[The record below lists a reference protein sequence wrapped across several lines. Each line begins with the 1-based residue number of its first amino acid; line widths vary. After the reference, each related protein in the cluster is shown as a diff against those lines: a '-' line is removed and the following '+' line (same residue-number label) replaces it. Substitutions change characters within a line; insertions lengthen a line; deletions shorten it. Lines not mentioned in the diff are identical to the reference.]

1 MGVTVLKKLVV
12 AIDGPAGAGKSTV
25 AQLAAKK
32 LGYTYIDTG
41 AMYRAVAWKV
51 LQQGGAVTD
60 ERILAVIP
68 AIDVDL
74 SYENGHTT
82 VRVDG
87 QDVTGEIR
95 TPEVSHIVSKVAALG
110 PVREKMVDLQRKM
123 AARGGVLMDGRDIAT
138 NVLPNAEVKIYLT
151 ASIEE
156 RAQRRYKELCG
167 KGMAVN
173 LTDIQHD
180 IAARDKAD
188 MEREISPLV
197 KADDAVLLDTTGLT
211 IDEVVAKILEMVGEK
226 A

>member
-1 MGVTVLKKLVV
+1 MKKLVV

-25 AQLAAKK
+25 AQLAAKE

-51 LQQGGAVTD
+51 LQQGGEVTD
-60 ERILAVIP
+60 EKILAVVP
-68 AIDVDL
+68 DIDVDL
-74 SYENGHTT
+74 SYENGKTT

-87 QDVTGEIR
+87 RDVTGEIR

-123 AARGGVLMDGRDIAT
+123 AERGGVLMDGRDIAT
-138 NVLPNAEVKIYLT
+138 NVLPGADVKIYLT
-151 ASIEE
+151 ASIAE
-156 RAQRRYKELCG
+156 RANRRYKELRE
-167 KGMAVN
+167 KGLAVD
-173 LTDIQHD
+173 LADIEHD

-197 KADDAVLLDTTGLT
+197 QADDATLIDTTGMT
-211 IDEVVAKILEMVGEK
+211 IPEVVARIIGMCR
-226 A
+226 

>member
-1 MGVTVLKKLVV
+1 MKKLVV

-25 AQLAAKK
+25 AQLAAKE

-51 LQQGGAVTD
+51 LQQGGEVTD
-60 ERILAVIP
+60 EKILAVVSD
-68 AIDVDL
+68 IDVDL
-74 SYENGHTT
+74 SYENGKTT

-87 QDVTGEIR
+87 QDVTSEIR

-123 AARGGVLMDGRDIAT
+123 AERGGVLMDGRDIAT
-138 NVLPNAEVKIYLT
+138 NVLPGADVKIYLT
-151 ASIEE
+151 ASIAE
-156 RAQRRYKELCG
+156 RANRRYKELRE
-167 KGMAVN
+167 KGLAVD
-173 LTDIQHD
+173 LADIEHD

-197 KADDAVLLDTTGLT
+197 QAYDATLLDTTGMT
-211 IDEVVAKILEMVGEK
+211 IPEVVARIIGMCR
-226 A
+226 

>member
-1 MGVTVLKKLVV
+1 MKKLVV

-51 LQQGGAVTD
+51 LQQGGEVTD
-60 ERILAVIP
+60 EKILSVVP
-68 AIDVDL
+68 TIDVDL
-74 SYENGHTT
+74 SYENGRTT

-87 QDVTGEIR
+87 RDVTGEIR
-95 TPEVSHIVSKVAALG
+95 TPEVSHIVSQVAALG
-110 PVREKMVDLQRKM
+110 PVREKMVDLQRRM
-123 AARGGVLMDGRDIAT
+123 ATRGGVLMDGRDIAT
-138 NVLPNAEVKIYLT
+138 NVLPDADVKIYLT

-156 RAQRRYKELCG
+156 RAQRRYKELCE
-167 KGMAVN
+167 KGLAVN
-173 LTDIQHD
+173 LADIRRD

-197 KADDAVLLDTTGLT
+197 KADDATLLDTTGLT
-211 IDEVVAKILEMVGEK
+211 IDEVVAKILEMAGEK

>member
-1 MGVTVLKKLVV
+1 MKKLVV

-25 AQLAAKK
+25 AQLAAKE

-51 LQQGGAVTD
+51 LQQGGEVTD
-60 ERILAVIP
+60 EKILAVVP
-68 AIDVDL
+68 DIDVDL
-74 SYENGHTT
+74 SYENGKTT

-87 QDVTGEIR
+87 QDVTSEIR

-123 AARGGVLMDGRDIAT
+123 AERGGVLMDGRDIAT
-138 NVLPNAEVKIYLT
+138 NVLPGADVKIYLT

-156 RAQRRYKELCG
+156 RANRRYKELRE
-167 KGMAVN
+167 KGLAVD
-173 LTDIQHD
+173 LADIEHD

-197 KADDAVLLDTTGLT
+197 QADDATLLDTTGMT
-211 IDEVVAKILEMVGEK
+211 IPEVVARIIGMCR
-226 A
+226 

>member
-1 MGVTVLKKLVV
+1 MKKLVV

-25 AQLAAKK
+25 AQLVAKE

-51 LQQGGAVTD
+51 LQQGGEVTD
-60 ERILAVIP
+60 ERILAVVP
-68 AIDVDL
+68 DIDVDL
-74 SYENGHTT
+74 SYEQGKTT

-123 AARGGVLMDGRDIAT
+123 AERGGVLMDGRDIAT
-138 NVLPNAEVKIYLT
+138 NVLPNADVKIYLT

-156 RAQRRYKELCG
+156 RAKRRYKELCD
-167 KGMAVN
+167 KGLSVKLAE
-173 LTDIQHD
+173 IQHD

-197 KADDAVLLDTTGLT
+197 QADDAVLLDTTGMS
-211 IDEVVAKILEMVGEK
+211 IPEVVQKIVGMCR
-226 A
+226 

>member
-1 MGVTVLKKLVV
+1 MKKLVV

-25 AQLAAKK
+25 AQLAAKE

-51 LQQGGAVTD
+51 LQQGGEVTD
-60 ERILAVIP
+60 EKILAVVP
-68 AIDVDL
+68 DIDVDL
-74 SYENGHTT
+74 SYENGKTT

-87 QDVTGEIR
+87 QDVTSEIR

-123 AARGGVLMDGRDIAT
+123 AERGGVLMDGRDIAT
-138 NVLPNAEVKIYLT
+138 NVLPGADVKIYLT
-151 ASIEE
+151 ASIAE
-156 RAQRRYKELCG
+156 RANRRYKELRE
-167 KGMAVN
+167 KGLAVN
-173 LTDIQHD
+173 LADIERD

-197 KADDAVLLDTTGLT
+197 QADDATLLDTTGMT
-211 IDEVVAKILEMVGEK
+211 IPEVVARIIGMCR
-226 A
+226 

>member
-1 MGVTVLKKLVV
+1 MKKLVV

-25 AQLAAKK
+25 AQLAAKE

-51 LQQGGAVTD
+51 LQQGGEVTD
-60 ERILAVIP
+60 EKILAVIP
-68 AIDVDL
+68 DIDVDL
-74 SYENGHTT
+74 SYENGKTT

-95 TPEVSHIVSKVAALG
+95 TPEVSHIVSQVAALG

-123 AARGGVLMDGRDIAT
+123 AERGGVLMDGRDIAT
-138 NVLPNAEVKIYLT
+138 NVLSGADVKIYLT
-151 ASIEE
+151 ASIAE
-156 RAQRRYKELCG
+156 RANRRYKELRE
-167 KGMAVN
+167 KGLAVN
-173 LTDIQHD
+173 LADIEHD

-197 KADDAVLLDTTGLT
+197 QAEDATLLDTTGMT
-211 IDEVVAKILEMVGEK
+211 IPEVVARIIGMCR
-226 A
+226 

>member
-1 MGVTVLKKLVV
+1 MKKLVV

-25 AQLAAKK
+25 AQLAAKE

-60 ERILAVIP
+60 EKILAVIP
-68 AIDVDL
+68 DIDVDL
-74 SYENGHTT
+74 SYENGKTT

-95 TPEVSHIVSKVAALG
+95 TPEVSHIVSQVAALG

-123 AARGGVLMDGRDIAT
+123 AERGGVLMDGRDIAT
-138 NVLPNAEVKIYLT
+138 NVLPGADVKIYLT
-151 ASIEE
+151 ASIAE
-156 RAQRRYKELCG
+156 RANRRYKELRE
-167 KGMAVN
+167 KGLAVN
-173 LTDIQHD
+173 LADIERD

-197 KADDAVLLDTTGLT
+197 QAEDATLLDTTGMT
-211 IDEVVAKILEMVGEK
+211 IPEVVARIIGMCR
-226 A
+226 

>member
-1 MGVTVLKKLVV
+1 MKKLVV

-25 AQLAAKK
+25 AQLAAKE

-51 LQQGGAVTD
+51 LQQGGEVTD
-60 ERILAVIP
+60 EKILAVIP
-68 AIDVDL
+68 DIDVDL
-74 SYENGHTT
+74 SYENGKTT

-95 TPEVSHIVSKVAALG
+95 TPEVSHIVSQVAALG

-123 AARGGVLMDGRDIAT
+123 AERGGVLMDGRDIAT
-138 NVLPNAEVKIYLT
+138 NVLPGADVKIYLT
-151 ASIEE
+151 ASIAE
-156 RAQRRYKELCG
+156 RANRRYKELRE
-167 KGMAVN
+167 KGLAVN
-173 LTDIQHD
+173 LADIERD

-197 KADDAVLLDTTGLT
+197 QADDATLLDTTGMT
-211 IDEVVAKILEMVGEK
+211 IPEVVARIIGMCR
-226 A
+226 

>member
-1 MGVTVLKKLVV
+1 MKKLVV

-25 AQLAAKK
+25 AQLAAKE

-51 LQQGGAVTD
+51 LQQGGEVTD
-60 ERILAVIP
+60 EKILAVIP
-68 AIDVDL
+68 DIDVDL
-74 SYENGHTT
+74 SYENGKTT

-95 TPEVSHIVSKVAALG
+95 TPEVSHIVSQVAALG

-123 AARGGVLMDGRDIAT
+123 AERGGVLMDGRDIAT
-138 NVLPNAEVKIYLT
+138 NVLPGADVKIYLT
-151 ASIEE
+151 ASIAE
-156 RAQRRYKELCG
+156 RANRRYKELRE
-167 KGMAVN
+167 KGLAVN
-173 LTDIQHD
+173 LADIEYD

-197 KADDAVLLDTTGLT
+197 QAEDATLLDTTGMT
-211 IDEVVAKILEMVGEK
+211 IPEVVARIIGMCR
-226 A
+226 

>member
-1 MGVTVLKKLVV
+1 MKKLVV

-25 AQLAAKK
+25 AQLAAKE

-51 LQQGGAVTD
+51 LQQGGEVTD
-60 ERILAVIP
+60 EKILAVVSD
-68 AIDVDL
+68 IDVDL
-74 SYENGHTT
+74 SYENGKTT

-87 QDVTGEIR
+87 QDVTSEIR

-123 AARGGVLMDGRDIAT
+123 AERGGVLMDGRDIAT
-138 NVLPNAEVKIYLT
+138 NVLPGADVKIYLT
-151 ASIEE
+151 ASIAE
-156 RAQRRYKELCG
+156 RANRRYKELRE
-167 KGMAVN
+167 KGLAVN
-173 LTDIQHD
+173 LADIERD

-197 KADDAVLLDTTGLT
+197 QAEDATLLDTTGMT
-211 IDEVVAKILEMVGEK
+211 IPEVVARIIGMCR
-226 A
+226 